1 MSDLAV
7 ELIDLGDLW
16 LDPETGEVT
25 AKTDGPSVQP
35 FDLEAYLA
43 RKLRDAKA
51 QQSAWEK
58 VAKGLSARFIAM
70 QAEPTRTYGDTRI
83 TVVRGSTAALDFTQ
97 FYAWLEQAELTRE
110 DLTAL
115 VHAAKGFGLT
125 GLPPILAEPLASF
138 LETTAN
144 APYIRATAVAVR
156 ALGSAS

>member
-25 AKTDGPSVQP
+25 AKAGEGDQP

-83 TVVRGSTAALDFTQ
+83 TVVRGSTTALAFAQ
-97 FYAWLEQAELTRE
+97 FYDWLEQAEVTRE

-115 VHAAKGFGLT
+115 VHAAKGFGLK
-125 GLPPILAEPLASF
+125 GLPPILAETMASF
-138 LETTAN
+138 QETTPN

-156 ALGSAS
+156 ALGTTP